1 VIPEFSI
8 DFEDS
13 GTFEIWPFAGTK
25 CAVEY
30 YDTYPVQWVVLEFL
44 SDLENPI
51 EVTNA
56 RCYLGE
62 YSGLD
67 ILNYL
72 NRNGESFE
80 EVILLP

>member
-1 VIPEFSI
+1 
-8 DFEDS
+8 
-13 GTFEIWPFAGTK
+13 
-25 CAVEY
+25 VEY
-30 YDTYPVQWVVLEFL
+30 YDAYPVQWVVLEFV
-44 SDLENPI
+44 SDLESPI

-62 YSGLD
+62 HSGLD